1 MGHPSLHISTAQI
14 IVWKILSWEKIKEP
28 VILRNPPKPGLPIN
42 GLRNPVEQQN
52 VTKETQNH
60 EEKRCSNLL
69 TVPSVQ
75 FEVLQMKSLANAYIN
90 EYHYILGSS

>member
-1 MGHPSLHISTAQI
+1 M
-14 IVWKILSWEKIKEP
+14 KKKEP
-28 VILRNPPKPGLPIN
+28 VILRNPPKPGSPIN
-42 GLRNPVEQQN
+42 GLRKPVEQQN
-52 VTKETQNH
+52 VTKETRNC

-75 FEVLQMKSLANAYIN
+75 FEVYQMKSLANAYIN